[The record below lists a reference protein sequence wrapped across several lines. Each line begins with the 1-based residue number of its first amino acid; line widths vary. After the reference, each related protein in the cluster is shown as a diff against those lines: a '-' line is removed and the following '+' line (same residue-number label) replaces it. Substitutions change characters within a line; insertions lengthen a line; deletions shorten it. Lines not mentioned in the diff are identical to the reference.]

1 VAVSAGGRR
10 PRGAVGADRGAAG
23 FSLAELVVALGLSA
37 VGLGAM
43 ALMTRGVLGTFAAEP
58 AAAEQ
63 QQRAR
68 AVAAVLTDDLAGAGS
83 GFLAGTDIGPG
94 WGAPAV
100 VPDRWRTGAW
110 AIGAT
115 ASTLGLIGG
124 ARSAAHARLAAAVAA
139 GESRLVLERP
149 SYCAPA
155 SPTCRFAAGDDIV
168 LSGAH
173 GAFAL
178 ATIRAASPPLILDL
192 MAPLGEGWPAGTT
205 VSVVDA
211 PVYALRDDPDTGFRQ
226 VVRARGPGPATVMVD
241 FVDRFDVEWL
251 VAGVPPVVREAPDG
265 TPEYATFGPVPPA
278 AGQVGDPAW
287 PAGENCLF
295 RRDAAGRAVSRLAPL
310 GTGAISVPVAALSDG
325 PWCPSA
331 TAAVRW
337 DGDLSRVVVVRL
349 RLHLVVASAM
359 LRAAAGT
366 LLEPPRARHREVP
379 GLTIGVQLAPG
390 RQAGRP

>member
-1 VAVSAGGRR
+1 MTGGARR
-10 PRGAVGADRGAAG
+10 GCRGAVKVAGTAG

-43 ALMTRGVLGTFAAEP
+43 ALMTTGVLGTFAAEP

-68 AVAAVLTDDLAGAGS
+68 AVAAVLTDDLARAGS
-83 GFLAGTDIGPG
+83 GFLAGADQGPG

-100 VPDRWRTGAW
+100 VPDRLRAGAW
-110 AIGAT
+110 VIGAT
-115 ASTLGLIGG
+115 PSTLGVIGG

-149 SYCAPA
+149 GYCAPA

-192 MAPLGEGWPAGTT
+192 TAPLAEAWPAGTT
-205 VSVVDA
+205 VSVIEA

-226 VVRARGPGPATVMVD
+226 VVRAQGPGPATALVD

-251 VAGVPPVVREAPDG
+251 VAGPPPVVRDAPDG
-265 TPEYATFGPVPPA
+265 APEHATFGPLPPPA
-278 AGQVGDPAW
+278 GQLGDAAW

-310 GTGAISVPVAALSDG
+310 GTGAVPVPVSALADG
-325 PWCPSA
+325 PWCPSPS
-331 TAAVRW
+331 AAVRW
-337 DGDLSRVVVVRL
+337 DADLSRVVGVRL
-349 RLHLVVASAM
+349 RIDLVVASAA
-359 LRAAAGT
+359 LRAAGT
-366 LLEPPRARHREVP
+366 LIEPPRARRREVP
-379 GLTIGVQLAPG
+379 RLTIGVHLAPG
-390 RQAGRP
+390 RQAGMP

>member
-1 VAVSAGGRR
+1 MSASAPPERR
-10 PRGAVGADRGAAG
+10 GVVEQSGAAG

-43 ALMTRGVLGTFAAEP
+43 ALMTSGVLGTFAAEP

-68 AVAAVLTDDLAGAGS
+68 AVAAVLTDDLTRAGR
-83 GFLAGTDIGPG
+83 GFLAGTEEGPG
-94 WGAPAV
+94 WGVPAV

-110 AIGAT
+110 VIGAA
-115 ASTLGLIGG
+115 ASTFGVIGG

-149 SYCAPA
+149 AYCAPA

-168 LSGAH
+168 LTGAH

-192 MAPLGEGWPAGTT
+192 TAPLGEGWPAGTT

-211 PVYALRDDPDTGFRQ
+211 PVYALRDDAETGFRQ
-226 VVRARGPGPATVMVD
+226 IVRARGPGPATALVD
-241 FVDRFDVEWL
+241 FVDRFDVEWF
-251 VAGVPPVVREAPDG
+251 VAGAPPAVREAPDG
-265 TPEYATFGPVPPA
+265 TPEQATFGPVPPP
-278 AGQVGDPAW
+278 AGQAGDPSW

-295 RRDAAGRAVSRLAPL
+295 LRDAAGRAVSRLAPL
-310 GTGAISVPVAALSDG
+310 GTGAVAVPVAALSDG

-331 TAAVRW
+331 MAAVRW
-337 DGDLSRVVVVRL
+337 DGDLSRVVGVRL
-349 RLHLVVASAM
+349 RVRLVVASAM
-359 LRAAAGT
+359 LRVAAGT

-379 GLTIGVQLAPG
+379 RLTIAVHLAPG
-390 RQAGRP
+390 RQAGTP